1 MNEKIIKDYLLQHE
15 ETLIA
20 VVDYINRYDYSLSEF
35 AYERNDEEF
44 FEGIISKY
52 EVARAISYGDYRF
65 NDDYVKT
72 NVYGNLISK
81 SEYDVI
87 QEMKEYIDEIVD
99 RVIELKDKLDIY
111 YDDEFK
117 KIIEEC

>member
-111 YDDEFK
+111 YDDKFK

>member
-15 ETLIA
+15 DTLMY
-20 VVDYINRYDYSLSEF
+20 VVSEINGYDYSLSEL

-52 EVARAISYGDYRF
+52 EVARAISYGDYRYA
-65 NDDYVKT
+65 DDYVKV
-72 NVYGNLISK
+72 NAYGNLESK
-81 SEYDVI
+81 DEYEVI
-87 QEMKEYIDEIVD
+87 EEMKSYINEIVD
-99 RVIELKDKLDIY
+99 KVIELKDKLDIY